1 MGDYDSDDDNFDAR
15 KVGFSGTL
23 SKHNELESESF
34 DDIEFE
40 EDEEIAFD
48 ESVVASDEGKSIGGG
63 TIGSSTQASEFTDDH
78 SKFTSGCVEAMELL
92 RHACTMEISKNAAK
106 RALDLVLELC
116 KARFHTK
123 ERLGESGAA
132 EYLCFLFERWR
143 DDNTLIILICK
154 TVSEFMV
161 NETDNKILMGMQG
174 LAKQVVHALK
184 AHHHSGSEAS
194 NYWLVIKS
202 CCQVIIDMSNS
213 RLNGLLA
220 AHLKDAVNPL
230 NPLKS
235 ICPSKVGLGEENW
248 LMDNRQQLAHAGACK
263 LLPLLLEP
271 LCTHNNP
278 HSHPQHMLR
287 GLDIDEV
294 IIVIVK
300 AIATL
305 AEHDQSAKIFGEEKV
320 CKMLPHLLST
330 KHGHHYSRIN
340 AVLWAVIVLCSDPGS
355 GNKQRFGLEGVVAII
370 LDMLHEVMRSPV
382 AYSKDKMM
390 RRYVEYLAWAL
401 EDLLLDCDGN
411 IAMLRQITFA
421 EVVVD
426 NLMSSGSVPLGARQ
440 KLLKVKET
448 AYGPV
453 DDFRF

>member
-1 MGDYDSDDDNFDAR
+1 MSDNDSDDEVFQGQ
-15 KVGFSGTL
+15 KVGFNEAVN
-23 SKHNELESESF
+23 KHAELECESF

-40 EDEEIAFD
+40 DDEEIAFD
-48 ESVVASDEGKSIGGG
+48 ESVVASDEGKSIEGG
-63 TIGSSTQASEFTDDH
+63 TIGDSTQASEFTDDH

-116 KARFHTK
+116 KARFHAK

-143 DDNTLIILICK
+143 DDSTLIILTCRA
-154 TVSEFMV
+154 VSEFMV
-161 NETDNKILMGMQG
+161 SETDNKILMGMHG
-174 LAKQVVHALK
+174 LSKQVVHALK
-184 AHHHSGSEAS
+184 VHHNNENWFA
-194 NYWLVIKS
+194 IKA

-220 AHLKDAVNPL
+220 SHLKDAVNPL

-235 ICPSKVGLGEENW
+235 LCPSKVGLCEENW
-248 LMDNRQQLAHAGACK
+248 MTDNRQQLAHAGACK

-271 LCTHNNP
+271 LCSHNNP
-278 HSHPQHMLR
+278 HPHPRHMLR

-294 IIVIVK
+294 IVTIVK
-300 AIATL
+300 AIAIL
-305 AEHDQSAKIFGEEKV
+305 AEHDHNAQIFGSEKV
-320 CKMLPHLLST
+320 CKMLPHFLST
-330 KHGHHYSRIN
+330 KHGHNYPRIN
-340 AVLWAVIVLCSDPGS
+340 AVLWAIIVLCSNPWS
-355 GNKQRFGLEGVVAII
+355 GNKQRFGLEGIIVII
-370 LDMLHEVMRSPV
+370 LDMLHEVMRSPLT
-382 AYSKDKMM
+382 YSKDKIT

-440 KLLKVKET
+440 KLLKVKEA

-453 DDFRF
+453 EDFRF